1 MQHTPM
7 PRAPRVTL
15 ISISLRNVFLLLKLD
30 MWEKKGIIRMNEIDR
45 KTYAALVDAV
55 RIRSSSNTSFNSKLF
70 VGPST

>member
-1 MQHTPM
+1 M
-7 PRAPRVTL
+7 PRTPRVTL

-30 MWEKKGIIRMNEIDR
+30 MWKEKERDNSNEM
-45 KTYAALVDAV
+45 KEKYAALADAV